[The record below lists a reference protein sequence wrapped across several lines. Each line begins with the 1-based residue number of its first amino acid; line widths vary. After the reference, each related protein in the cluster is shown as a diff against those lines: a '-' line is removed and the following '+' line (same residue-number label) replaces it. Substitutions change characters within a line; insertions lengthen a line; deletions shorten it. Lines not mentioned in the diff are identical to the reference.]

1 MRLLRGSAANGYETV
16 DSLSIQETSDYNLS
30 SLVRTQNGHIFC
42 TNSGFMN
49 IYEVGLSRDGK
60 KLELIKKH
68 QTDAKNRRLTA
79 ATVGNIDYL
88 FTSAEDKA
96 VHLYRVDG
104 SSFTEIYKFQ
114 CADPCDLLW
123 IKERSLLL
131 VSEWNVT
138 LHSDSVR
145 AFKFGIDMKKTVEEA
160 TVLNVNE
167 GLDILS
173 WIETGANEVTL
184 FDGNK
189 NDLVDLKVI

>member
-16 DSLSIQETSDYNLS
+16 DSLSIPETAIYGNS
-30 SLVRTQNGHIFC
+30 SLVRTQNGHLFC
-42 TNSGFMN
+42 TNWGFKN
-49 IYEVGLSRDGK
+49 IYEVGISRDGK

-68 QTDAKNRRLTA
+68 QTDATNRRLTA

-114 CADPCDLLW
+114 CANPFCLLW
-123 IKERSLLL
+123 LKERSILL
-131 VSEWNVT
+131 VSEWNES
-138 LHSDSVR
+138 LYSDSVR

-160 TVLNVNE
+160 TVLNANE
-167 GLDILS
+167 GLKIIS
-173 WIETGANEVTL
+173 WIETGANGVTL
-184 FDGNK
+184 FDLK
-189 NDLVDLKVI
+189 KKEFVDLKVI